1 MNIWILN
8 HYADSPDRQATRSY
22 DLGRELV
29 NRGHQVTIFASS
41 FSHYTLKD
49 DKLQGQEKSKVE
61 QLNGVKFIWV
71 RTRPY
76 TTNNW
81 KRAVNM
87 LNFAWRAY
95 RIGRRLPDKPDVVI
109 GTSVHPLAPLAAYRL
124 ARRNHARFFYEVTD
138 LWPETLVDMGVLSR
152 RSPVTWALR
161 LLEKFLFRRAERIIS
176 LLPYAYEYIEKLG
189 IARDKV
195 VWIPNGVDLRN
206 FASIKPYN
214 GDNGDHFSVMYL
226 GGHSPYHGL
235 DVVLDAAFALQ
246 AAGITHIPFTLVGD
260 GSEKPRLMRRA
271 QELGLS
277 NVDFSPMVP
286 KQELY
291 KVIGKADALIY
302 TFRDLQVTRFG
313 MSPVKI
319 FDYLASGR
327 PILFAA
333 RGRNNP
339 VAEAGAG
346 ITVAPDDPEALAQA
360 VVQLAALSPEERTRM
375 GKNGQ
380 AYVQV
385 HHDTSVLGARL
396 EEALKPTTLDLMEE

>member
-1 MNIWILN
+1 MNIWVLN

-29 NRGHQVTIFASS
+29 SRGRQVTVFASS

-49 DKLQGQEKSKVE
+49 DKLQEREQSRVE

-76 TTNNW
+76 STNNW
-81 KRAVNM
+81 KRVVNM
-87 LNFAWRAY
+87 LNFAWRSY
-95 RIGRRLPDKPDVVI
+95 RIGRKLQDKPDVVI

-161 LLEKFLFRRAERIIS
+161 RLEKFLFRRAERIIS
-176 LLPYAYEYIEKLG
+176 LLPYAYEYIERLG
-189 IARDKV
+189 IPRDKI

-206 FASIKPYN
+206 FANIETYN
-214 GDNGDHFSVMYL
+214 GGNGDYFSVMYL

-235 DVVLDAAFALQ
+235 DVILDAAAALQ
-246 AAGITHIPFTLVGD
+246 KANNNQVRFVLVGD

-271 QELGLS
+271 QEMGLD
-277 NVDFSPMVP
+277 NVEFGPVVP

-291 KVIGKADALIY
+291 KEIGKADALIY
-302 TFRDLQVTRFG
+302 TFRDLPILRFG

-327 PILFAA
+327 PILYAA

-339 VAEAGAG
+339 VEEAAAG
-346 ITVAPDDPEALAQA
+346 VTVLPEDSEALARAIQEITD
-360 VVQLAALSPEERTRM
+360 LSPEERIQM

-380 AYVQV
+380 AYVQAR
-385 HHDTSVLGARL
+385 HDISVLGARL
-396 EEALKPTTLDLMEE
+396 EEALKPTTLDTKEG